1 MISTDVKAKS
11 KTIRNKRTGGWEWG
25 MGWWIYLL
33 DKIR

>member
-11 KTIRNKRTGGWEWG
+11 KTRNKRTGGWEWG
-25 MGWWIYLL
+25 MGWWVYLL